1 MLRSQLTVVMSL
13 FAATSAQS
21 MPPWKHVT
29 TTDDGISVKARVDKQ
44 KLEGETLAKGLIPA
58 PIAKVWKLLRDFKS
72 YSRFMPYMQTSR
84 VVRRNKDHVWQ
95 YCRTDTPVASDRD
108 YTLKFT
114 FLQPALPAAWQLNYQ
129 VDNSAGPS
137 PIKGVVR
144 VSLAT
149 GGWTLKSVQG
159 GKATHITY
167 RLRTHPGGSIPL
179 WVAHLGNKR
188 AIPDIIRAARDEVA
202 RR

>member
-1 MLRSQLTVVMSL
+1 MRSHLIFLMSL
-13 FAATSAQS
+13 FAASLAQG
-21 MPPWKHVT
+21 MPPWEHVT
-29 TTDDGISVKARVDKQ
+29 TTDDGISVKARIDKK
-44 KLEGETLAKGLIPA
+44 KLEGETLAKGLIQA
-58 PIAKVWKLLRDFKS
+58 PIAKVWKLLGDFDAYFK
-72 YSRFMPYMQTSR
+72 FMPYMQTSR
-84 VVRRNKDHVWQ
+84 VVRRNKQHVWQ
-95 YCRTDTPVASDRD
+95 YCRTDTPVVSDRD

-114 FLQPALPAAWQLNYQ
+114 FIKPALPAPWQLNYQ

-137 PIKGVVR
+137 PVDGVVR

-179 WVAHLGNKR
+179 WMAHLGNKR
-188 AIPDIIRAARDEVA
+188 AIPDIIRAARDEVG